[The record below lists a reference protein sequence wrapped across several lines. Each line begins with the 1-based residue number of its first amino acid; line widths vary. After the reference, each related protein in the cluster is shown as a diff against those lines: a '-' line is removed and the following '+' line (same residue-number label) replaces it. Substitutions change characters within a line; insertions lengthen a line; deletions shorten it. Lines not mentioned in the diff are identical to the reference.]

1 MYTHKWGALGAG
13 TGKDFIRVSG
23 CAVLLL
29 CYQWNNCYTVGIRSS
44 GYWKRINFYQ
54 AVEKQFGIDF
64 RWYLYSVIYPT
75 YYAAVLFNRND
86 VIADLQ
92 NRYVYLKRPA
102 DNLYI
107 LKLEILMTKIICK
120 LLPENMRYKQKRK
133 ALKLY
138 WKWKKII

>member
-1 MYTHKWGALGAG
+1 M
-13 TGKDFIRVSG
+13 
-23 CAVLLL
+23 
-29 CYQWNNCYTVGIRSS
+29 
-44 GYWKRINFYQ
+44 
-54 AVEKQFGIDF
+54 
-64 RWYLYSVIYPT
+64 IYPT